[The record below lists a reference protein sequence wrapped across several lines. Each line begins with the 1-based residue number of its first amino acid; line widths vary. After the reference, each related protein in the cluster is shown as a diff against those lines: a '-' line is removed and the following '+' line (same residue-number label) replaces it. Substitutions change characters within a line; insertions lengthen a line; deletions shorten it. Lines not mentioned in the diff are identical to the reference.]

1 MQIKN
6 RIKGLAQLHHSKI
19 QPCPK
24 NWRTHGDR
32 QRDVLRGL
40 LADVGVVDAVLVR
53 PLGEK
58 GLRALR
64 QVKRGDA
71 AGFAKWLT
79 TFEGAFMLV
88 DGHLRVEELQQHG
101 DGTIDVLVLDL
112 DEREAAEVLALFD
125 PIGDLAGMDRALF
138 QANLGDFNSTN
149 AAVMAMCADLAQVEQ
164 RMREEAEGA
173 TGGGVDPAAGRPS
186 LDDLEN
192 EFGTEHADE
201 LFWPEIKVKAPPDLF
216 ERWGEALGR
225 FQGKPYE
232 RVAMLLD
239 AAEREV

>member
-6 RIKGLAQLHHSKI
+6 RIKGLAQLHHSRI

-53 PLGEK
+53 PLGDK
-58 GLRALR
+58 PLRSLR
-64 QVKRGDA
+64 HIKRGDA
-71 AGFAKWLT
+71 VGFADWLSA
-79 TFEGAFMLV
+79 FDGDFMLV

-125 PIGDLAGMDRALF
+125 PVGDLAGMDKALF
-138 QANLGDFNSTN
+138 MANLEEFSSTN
-149 AAVMAMCADLAQVEQ
+149 EAVMSMVSDLALSD
-164 RMREEAEGA
+164 GLGSL
-173 TGGGVDPAAGRPS
+173 GGDDEDRDPNDDDDS
-186 LDDLEN
+186 DIEVNDMLDDGAVPEFFMSVRGPVPAQPDAIDALRNALERMP
-192 EFGTEHADE
+192 GVSVD
-201 LFWPEIKVKAPPDLF
+201 IGIV
-216 ERWGEALGR
+216 GR
-225 FQGKPYE
+225 AK
-232 RVAMLLD
+232 
-239 AAEREV
+239 

>member
-53 PLGEK
+53 PLGEAPLRS
-58 GLRALR
+58 LRAIA
-64 QVKRGDA
+64 RGDA
-71 AGFAKWLT
+71 AGFAKWLAR
-79 TFEGAFMLV
+79 FEGAYMLV

-112 DEREAAEVLALFD
+112 DDREAAEVLALFD
-125 PIGDLAGMDRALF
+125 PIGDLAGMDATMF
-138 QANLGDFNSTN
+138 SANLGDFNSTN
-149 AAVMAMCADLAQVEQ
+149 AAVMAMCSDLAGIEA
-164 RMREEAEGA
+164 RMREEAQ
-173 TGGGVDPAAGRPS
+173 GGGAGGDEGGQGDGP
-186 LDDLEN
+186 N
-192 EFGTEHADE
+192 FAPGTEDE
-201 LFWPEIKVKAPPDLF
+201 QGRLDTLKPITCPNCHHEFQRNKA
-216 ERWGEALGR
+216 A
-225 FQGKPYE
+225 
-232 RVAMLLD
+232 
-239 AAEREV
+239 